1 MDLMA
6 ETGIAIWYPYGSYGQ
21 NGIDKYACAI

>member
-6 ETGIAIWYPYGSYGQ
+6 ETGTAIWYPYASYDR
-21 NGIDKYACAI
+21 NVIDKYACAI

>member
-6 ETGIAIWYPYGSYGQ
+6 ETGIVIWYPYGSYGR